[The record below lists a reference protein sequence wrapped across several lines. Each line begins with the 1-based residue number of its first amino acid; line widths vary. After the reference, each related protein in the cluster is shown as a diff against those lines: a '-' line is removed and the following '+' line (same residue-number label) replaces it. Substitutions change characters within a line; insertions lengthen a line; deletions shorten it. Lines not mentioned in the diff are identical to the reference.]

1 MSLVVKKRM
10 CNLCCR
16 PLGIPGG
23 SDGKEFACIAG
34 DLGSIS
40 ESGRFPGEEDSY
52 PLQYSCLDNSMVRGA
67 WPAIVHGI
75 AKSWTRLS
83 DWHTHSIC
91 IVLWSKQRCCRR
103 CGVPRPGAPVS
114 QVTPDISEVNG
125 RGGSTAYLW
134 PICGTLVRKRWLSC
148 CNITSLILM
157 DHSP

>member
-52 PLQYSCLDNSMVRGA
+52 PLQYSCLDNSMDRGVCQA
-67 WPAIVHGI
+67 TVHRVTKGRI
-75 AKSWTRLS
+75 QMS
-83 DWHTHSIC
+83 DWAHALFW
-91 IVLWSKQRCCRR
+91 VL
-103 CGVPRPGAPVS
+103 A
-114 QVTPDISEVNG
+114 TE
-125 RGGSTAYLW
+125 L
-134 PICGTLVRKRWLSC
+134 
-148 CNITSLILM
+148 
-157 DHSP
+157 